1 MQESTMSQVSLPR
14 PAPVEAP
21 RFAAV
26 AADWFS
32 RALEVAHLGQ
42 RVRSMRRAQAERIAE
57 AAEVRRLA
65 DAMMEAD
72 PRFAADLYAAA
83 DRHDRGM

>member
-1 MQESTMSQVSLPR
+1 MSQITLPR
-14 PAPVEAP
+14 PATVEAP

-32 RALEVAHLGQ
+32 RALEVAHLARRVHSARRQ
-42 RVRSMRRAQAERIAE
+42 RAERLSQAS
-57 AAEVRRLA
+57 AVRRLA
-65 DAMMEAD
+65 DAMMDTD

-83 DRHDRGM
+83 DRHDGDL

>member
-1 MQESTMSQVSLPR
+1 MSQVSLPR
-14 PAPVEAP
+14 PAPIEPP

-42 RVRSMRRAQAERIAE
+42 RVRSLRRERAER
-57 AAEVRRLA
+57 AADATAVRRLA
-65 DAMMEAD
+65 DALYASD
-72 PRFAADLYAAA
+72 PRSAADLYAAA
-83 DRHDRGM
+83 DRQDYGL